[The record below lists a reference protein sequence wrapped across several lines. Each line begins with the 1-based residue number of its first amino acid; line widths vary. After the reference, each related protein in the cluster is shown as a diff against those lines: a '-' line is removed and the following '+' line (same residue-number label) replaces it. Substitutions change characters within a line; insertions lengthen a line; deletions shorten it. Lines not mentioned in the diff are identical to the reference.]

1 MLTHRALGRDLDLLV
16 VAVVDNRRPML
27 SALRAMLAAIGVGRI
42 ETFEHPAEALDSM
55 RHSVPDIVFAADEL
69 RPLSGCDLVRQI
81 RADADP
87 LCLVPA
93 IITSTHSKPN
103 LVDDALIAG
112 AHQVLVL
119 PTSASTLWRR
129 LDWLLNDD
137 RPYEIIDG
145 HYVVAGLNERLELSR
160 QRPTYVSTP
169 QARPSARDVDAGPLL
184 PKMSRC

>member
-16 VAVVDNRRPML
+16 VSVVDNRRPML

-42 ETFEHPAEALDSM
+42 EAFEHPAEALDSM
-55 RHSVPDIVFAADEL
+55 RHAVPDVVFAADEL
-69 RPLSGCDLVRQI
+69 RPLSGCDLVRRI
-81 RADADP
+81 RADAGP

-93 IITSTHSKPN
+93 VITSTHSKPT

-119 PTSASTLWRR
+119 PTSASTLLRR

-137 RPYEIIDG
+137 RPYEVVDG

-169 QARPSARDVDAGPLL
+169 QPRTSAWDVDEGKLL

>member
-16 VAVVDNRRPML
+16 VSVIDNRRPML

-42 ETFEHPAEALDSM
+42 ETFEHPAEALDAM
-55 RHSVPDIVFAADEL
+55 RHDVPDIVFAADEL

-81 RADADP
+81 RDEAEP
-87 LCLVPA
+87 LRFVPA
-93 IITSTHSKPN
+93 LITSTHSKPT

-119 PTSASTLWRR
+119 PTSASTLCRR

-137 RPYEIIDG
+137 RPYEVIDG
-145 HYVVAGLNERLELSR
+145 HYVVAGLSERLELSR

-169 QARPSARDVDAGPLL
+169 QARNSAWDINAAQPL

>member
-1 MLTHRALGRDLDLLV
+1 
-16 VAVVDNRRPML
+16 ML

-42 ETFEHPAEALDSM
+42 ETFEHPAEALHAM
-55 RHSVPDIVFAADEL
+55 RHAVPDIVFAADEL
-69 RPLSGCDLVRQI
+69 RPLSGCELVRQI

-93 IITSTHSKPN
+93 VITSTHAKPN

-119 PTSASTLWRR
+119 PTSASTLCRR

-137 RPYEIIDG
+137 RPYEIIGG

-160 QRPTYVSTP
+160 QRPTYVSNP
-169 QARPSARDVDAGPLL
+169 PARNSAWDDDEAQRL

>member
-1 MLTHRALGRDLDLLV
+1 
-16 VAVVDNRRPML
+16 ML

-42 ETFEHPAEALDSM
+42 ETFQHPAEALASM
-55 RHSVPDIVFAADEL
+55 RHAVPDIVFAADEL
-69 RPLSGCDLVRQI
+69 RPLSGCDLVRKI

-93 IITSTHSKPN
+93 VITSTHSKPN

-119 PTSASTLWRR
+119 PTSASTLCRR

-137 RPYEIIDG
+137 RPYEIVDG

-160 QRPTYVSTP
+160 QRPSYVSTP
-169 QARPSARDVDAGPLL
+169 QARNSVWDMDAAQRL